1 MKNNPV
7 LLFALTMTLVGLGA
21 VYAWLLASFSV
32 STTAACFDANM
43 CDGLTF
49 RAAAELL
56 LQGGDPYDRSARIAH
71 VSATVLDGDNPAFD
85 LPFQYPPNALPWIAL
100 RGLGP
105 AGRPDVH
112 DAASSSRGSPR
123 PRSPST
129 SNAAANPSSPYLSCR
144 APRLTVPMD
153 TPSASRTVR

>member
-105 AGRPDVH
+105 ADRYSLSDQAIVC
-112 DAASSSRGSPR
+112 AFKQL
-123 PRSPST
+123 RS
-129 SNAAANPSSPYLSCR
+129 
-144 APRLTVPMD
+144 
-153 TPSASRTVR
+153 